1 MDKTKLLKKELI
13 FFFYKK
19 KFLIF
24 YTLIGITSIIIE
36 LSLRSILIKLNYYDF
51 IYNYIPLIIGIFF
64 AFIMNVKINFFVPKV
79 FLKKSLIYFVI
90 ISLLSFIVQKILQNS
105 EFLIDYNYN
114 TKRFFSSGLFFLI
127 GYFLH
132 LSFTFKK
139 TINVGVAI
147 YANGFEELEVIKEK
161 IGEFP
166 DFIHVD
172 IVDNTMKE
180 NADEIDFNKLDAIQK
195 IWPRKE
201 IHTHIMSTHPLKLI
215 QKVIKFSKIIY
226 VHKEVQEDLN
236 YLKNYML
243 DQNVIPGIALHSKLD
258 YTNIEKDTAGF
269 TEIMILS
276 IDNPGYSG
284 QKFNERTFEL
294 IKKIDQM
301 KNRSDINLL
310 VDGGVNSKI
319 IKKINCE
326 KIVSGAAVLKS
337 NKPIMEIM
345 KLQTV
350 SRYEI

>member
-36 LSLRSILIKLNYYDF
+36 LSLRSILIKLDYYDF

-139 TINVGVAI
+139 IINVGVAI

-195 IWPRKE
+195 IWPGKE

-269 TEIMILS
+269 TEIMLLS

>member
-1 MDKTKLLKKELI
+1 MDKTRLFKKELI

-36 LSLRSILIKLNYYDF
+36 LSLRSILIKLDYYDF

-64 AFIMNVKINFFVPKV
+64 AFILNVKINFFVPKV
-79 FLKKSLIYFVI
+79 FLKKSLTYFVI

-105 EFLIDYNYN
+105 EFFIDYNYN

-139 TINVGVAI
+139 TIKVGVAI

-172 IVDNTMKE
+172 VVDNTMKE

-195 IWPRKE
+195 IWPGKE
-201 IHTHIMSTHPLKLI
+201 IHTHIMSTHPMKLI

-226 VHKEVQEDLN
+226 VHKEIQEDLN

-269 TEIMILS
+269 REIMLLS

-294 IKKIDQM
+294 IEKIDLM

>member
-1 MDKTKLLKKELI
+1 MDKTKFLKKELI

-36 LSLRSILIKLNYYDF
+36 LSLRSILIKLDYYDF

-139 TINVGVAI
+139 TIKVGVAI

-161 IGEFP
+161 IGEFA

-195 IWPRKE
+195 IWPGKE

-269 TEIMILS
+269 TEIMLLS

-326 KIVSGAAVLKS
+326 KIVSGSAVLKS